1 MLTLIEFV
9 VRRQL
14 KREGESLLGL
24 YPGNPKKSTQRPTT
38 ERLLKAFDNITLTI
52 LNIKGEE
59 YGYVTPLNQVQK
71 KILRLLGLDT
81 EIYSSL
87 AESPG

>member
-1 MLTLIEFV
+1 V

-14 KREGESLLGL
+14 KRESESLVEL
-24 YPGNPKKSTQRPTT
+24 YPGNPLKATQRPTS

-59 YGYVTPLNQVQK
+59 YGHVTPLNQVQK
-71 KILRLLGLDT
+71 KILRLLGLDP